1 MAVKTV
7 KIELPNGD
15 RVYTVTLTL
24 TGCGVINHRIT
35 DRKLKLRIK
44 KFVTVI
50 SGDVNEIKNVV
61 EDIEGLT
68 LTVWGREVKIRR
80 PVDIPDV
87 QS

>member
-1 MAVKTV
+1 MKSVKLE
-7 KIELPNGD
+7 IQNID
-15 RVYTVTLTL
+15 RVYTVTLTRDDD
-24 TGCGVINHRIT
+24 CGVIKHRST
-35 DRKLKLRIK
+35 NRKLRTKQRW
-44 KFVTVI
+44 VTQL

-80 PVDIPDV
+80 PVSIPDA

>member
-1 MAVKTV
+1 MKSV
-7 KIELPNGD
+7 KIELPMMD
-15 RVYTVTLTL
+15 RVYTVKLMLNTD
-24 TGCGVINHRIT
+24 GGIKHSIT
-35 DRKLKLRIK
+35 DRKLRIK

-80 PVDIPDV
+80 PVSIPDA